1 MREILFRGKSKDGLR
16 WVYGSLYKEGSQ
28 VFILVGGRFYPEP
41 NNGQSALGIM
51 DWYEVFPETVG
62 QFTGLHDK
70 NGVEIYEG
78 DIFTSDYFDDTYN
91 FEVVFSDGAFCGKH
105 KSTGIYM
112 LGFTNFD
119 DNGEDLGY
127 WCEED
132 YTSHIQVIGNI
143 HEGATPCTS
152 AIVE

>member
-1 MREILFRGKSKDGLR
+1 MREIKFRGKRVDNGE

-41 NNGQSALGIM
+41 SNGQSALGIM
-51 DWYEVFPETVG
+51 DWYEVFPDSIG

-78 DIFTSDYFDDTYN
+78 DIVILGDDCIRHGYLYVISFRN
-91 FEVVFSDGAFCGKH
+91 GAFCVG
-105 KSTGIYM
+105 
-112 LGFTNFD
+112 LN
-119 DNGEDLGY
+119 NGETFGDFCSIRDGISQARNNDKVFTI
-127 WCEED
+127 C
-132 YTSHIQVIGNI
+132 VVGNI
-143 HEGATPCTS
+143 HEGEQPCTS

>member
-1 MREILFRGKSKDGLR
+1 MREILFRAWDKELGLSEIF
-16 WVYGSLYKEGSQ
+16 SLNY
-28 VFILVGGRFYPEP
+28 YPIW
-41 NNGQSALGIM
+41 NG
-51 DWYEVFPETVG
+51 ETKPYWANLCSIE
-62 QFTGLHDK
+62 QFTGLVDR
-70 NGVEIYEG
+70 NGKRIFEG

-112 LGFTNFD
+112 LGFTNYD

-143 HEGATPCTS
+143 HDNPEL
-152 AIVE
+152 VEAR

>member
-1 MREILFRGKSKDGLR
+1 MREIKLR
-16 WVYGSLYKEGSQ
+16 AWLKETKEMIPVYQ
-28 VFILVGGRFYPEP
+28 IDF
-41 NNGQSALGIM
+41 NNGIIDSESAWRMESEYIL
-51 DWYEVFPETVG
+51 E

-70 NGVEIYEG
+70 NGVEIFEG

-132 YTSHIQVIGNI
+132 YTSHIQIIGNI
-143 HEGATPCTS
+143 HDNPELLS
-152 AIVE
+152 